1 MNMVMAL
8 ATPLTMVTRTQKPTS
23 RVRRQRSGKVWDG
36 DTCIPTFYGAAGHG
50 NTRLAPPGRPGSS
63 LPTRDS
69 SLRPGHGSLAHG
81 ADGGRTGSWRHP
93 EPELAMQ
100 TPSTRRHD
108 LDWIRVCAFG
118 LLILYH
124 VRSEEHTSE
133 LQSLMRISNAV

>member
-1 MNMVMAL
+1 MSITVRLPITDRTGGRPSVNMWMEL
-8 ATPLTMVTRTQKPTS
+8 ERPSPMGTRTQKPAS
-23 RVRRQRSGKVWDG
+23 RWRRRGSGKGWDG
-36 DTCIPTFYGAAGHG
+36 DTCVPTFYGAAGHG

-63 LPTRDS
+63 LPTRES

-108 LDWIRVCAFG
+108 LDWIRV
-118 LLILYH
+118 
-124 VRSEEHTSE
+124 
-133 LQSLMRISNAV
+133 

>member
-1 MNMVMAL
+1 MNMVIAL
-8 ATPLTMVTRTQKPTS
+8 ATPLTIVTRTQKPTS

-81 ADGGRTGSWRHP
+81 ADGGRPGPRRHP
-93 EPELAMQ
+93 VPTLATQ
-100 TPSTRRHD
+100 TPSTRPHDPHLIRH
-108 LDWIRVCAFG
+108 RTV
-118 LLILYH
+118 LL
-124 VRSEEHTSE
+124 
-133 LQSLMRISNAV
+133 M